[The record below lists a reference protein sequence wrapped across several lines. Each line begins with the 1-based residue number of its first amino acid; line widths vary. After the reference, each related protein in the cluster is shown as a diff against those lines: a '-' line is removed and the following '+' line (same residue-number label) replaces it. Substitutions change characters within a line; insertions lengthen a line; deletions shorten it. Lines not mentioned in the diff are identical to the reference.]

1 MEKVIQTGSLIKH
14 IYIHFPFC
22 LRKCNYCSFY
32 SERYSALRI
41 KKYIF
46 YLLKEIDLYKN
57 RFALKPE
64 TIYFGGGTPSLL
76 SSEDFRTIF
85 SSLVPKLRQHNL
97 VPIRQLSDR
106 NIEISLEANP
116 ININEIYIEKLI
128 EIPINRIS
136 LGAQSF
142 IDEELKLLGR
152 LHDSDKIN
160 NSYKVLRNSGYKN
173 ISLDM
178 IYGLPSQTGNDVKFS
193 LERMIELD
201 PEHISIYC
209 LSLEKDVPLFSQKS
223 LIPSDEKVSSFYEM
237 IRGILIE
244 AGYEQYEI
252 SNFAK
257 KGFASKHNI
266 CYWSDK
272 FYLGF
277 GPSASGYINLVKFH
291 PELYLP
297 GWGSRRTL
305 NNENKIFRYTNPA
318 DLEEYFKQVEA
329 SEVFENFRSLS
340 KYDHE
345 KEFIFLSLRRT
356 KGMSL
361 QEYQAK
367 FKEVFLHK
375 YRKIIDKYLKKNFIE
390 IEDDFLKLTPKA
402 YFVSNEIFSEFM

>member
-32 SERYSALRI
+32 SERYSNSRI

-57 RFALKPE
+57 RFDLKPE

-76 SSEDFRTIF
+76 SSEDFGTIF
-85 SSLVPKLRQHNL
+85 SSLVPKLLQHNL
-97 VPIRQLSDR
+97 VPIRQLPDR
-106 NIEISLEANP
+106 NIEITLEANP
-116 ININEIYIEKLI
+116 ININEIYTEKLI
-128 EIPINRIS
+128 ELPINRIS

-152 LHDSDKIN
+152 LHDSDKIY

-178 IYGLPSQTGNDVKFS
+178 IYGLPSQTVNDAKFS

-209 LSLEKDVPLFSQKS
+209 LSLEKDVPLFSRKS

-237 IRGILIE
+237 IREILIE

-257 KGFASKHNI
+257 KGFESKHNL

-272 FYLGF
+272 SYLGS

-291 PELYLP
+291 PELYPP
-297 GWGSRRTL
+297 GCGSRRTS

-318 DLEEYFKQVEA
+318 DLEEYFKQVET
-329 SEVFENFRSLS
+329 SEVFENFGSLS

-367 FKEVFLHK
+367 FKEGFLQK

-390 IEDDFLKLTPKA
+390 IKNSFIRLTPKA
-402 YFVSNEIFSEFM
+402 YFVSDEIFSEFM